1 MVGPSLGQVNGNAS
15 CAWPS
20 DGKYSRAMGEPIHV
34 PLLDLNQ
41 QNQPLAAELKD
52 TFARVL
58 DSSQFILGPEVTE
71 FERQVAAGVGA
82 THAIGVSSGT
92 DALLL
97 SLMALDIGPGDE
109 VLCPSFTFFATAGS
123 VSRTGAT
130 PVFVDSLD
138 DDFNLDL
145 SDAARRVTDKTK
157 AIIPVHLFG
166 QAADMD
172 AVQRLASAHDLMVLE
187 DAAQSMGTQFGEKK
201 AGTMGDLCAFSFF
214 PSKNLGGFGDGGMI
228 TTNDDALA
236 ERVRILRVH
245 GGAPKYYHKAIGGN
259 FRLDPLQAALLRAKL
274 GHLPV
279 YIAKRRANAATY
291 LERLAESTPVREGRL
306 LLPSEM
312 SGRTHTWNQFTL
324 RVTNGKRDALMEHL
338 AANQIGSAIYY
349 PVPLHRQECFSNL
362 AGVEARLPIC
372 EKMADEVLSIPIY
385 PELSTEQIDHVINT
399 IANAPI

>member
-1 MVGPSLGQVNGNAS
+1 
-15 CAWPS
+15 
-20 DGKYSRAMGEPIHV
+20 MGEPIHV

-138 DDFNLDL
+138 DDLNLDL
-145 SDAARRVTDKTK
+145 EDAARRVTDKTK

-228 TTNDDALA
+228 TTNNDALA

-291 LERLAESTPVREGRL
+291 LERLAESAPVREGRL

-312 SGRTHTWNQFTL
+312 PGRTHTWNQFTL

-399 IANAPI
+399 IANASI

>member
-1 MVGPSLGQVNGNAS
+1 
-15 CAWPS
+15 
-20 DGKYSRAMGEPIHV
+20 MGEPIHV

-145 SDAARRVTDKTK
+145 EDAARRVTDKTK

-291 LERLAESTPVREGRL
+291 LERLAESAPVREGRL
-306 LLPSEM
+306 LLPSEI

>member
-1 MVGPSLGQVNGNAS
+1 
-15 CAWPS
+15 
-20 DGKYSRAMGEPIHV
+20 MGEPIHV

-97 SLMALDIGPGDE
+97 SLMALDIGPGDQ

-123 VSRTGAT
+123 VSRTGAI
-130 PVFVDSLD
+130 PVFIDSLD

-145 SDAARRVTDKTK
+145 ENAARRVTDKTK

-291 LERLAESTPVREGRL
+291 LERLAESAPVREGRL

>member
-1 MVGPSLGQVNGNAS
+1 
-15 CAWPS
+15 
-20 DGKYSRAMGEPIHV
+20 MGEPIHV

-58 DSSQFILGPEVTE
+58 DSSQFILGPEVME

-145 SDAARRVTDKTK
+145 EDAARRVTDKTK
-157 AIIPVHLFG
+157 AIIPVHLIG

-172 AVQRLASAHDLMVLE
+172 AVHRLASAHDLMVLE

-291 LERLAESTPVREGRL
+291 LERLAESAPVREGRL

>member
-1 MVGPSLGQVNGNAS
+1 
-15 CAWPS
+15 
-20 DGKYSRAMGEPIHV
+20 MGEPIHV

-145 SDAARRVTDKTK
+145 EDAARRVTDKTK

-187 DAAQSMGTQFGEKK
+187 DAAQSMGTQLGEKK

-228 TTNDDALA
+228 TTDDDALA

-245 GGAPKYYHKAIGGN
+245 GGAPKYFHKAIGGN
-259 FRLDPLQAALLRAKL
+259 FRLDPLQAALLRTKL
-274 GHLPV
+274 VHLPD
-279 YIAKRRANAATY
+279 YIARRRANAVTY
-291 LERLAESTPVREGRL
+291 LERLAESAPVREGRL
-306 LLPSEM
+306 FLPSEM

-324 RVTNGKRDALMEHL
+324 RVTNGKRDVLMEYL

>member
-1 MVGPSLGQVNGNAS
+1 
-15 CAWPS
+15 
-20 DGKYSRAMGEPIHV
+20 MGEPIHV

-145 SDAARRVTDKTK
+145 SDAAGRVTDKTK

-201 AGTMGDLCAFSFF
+201 AGTIGDLCAFSFF

-291 LERLAESTPVREGRL
+291 LERLSESTPVREGRL

-312 SGRTHTWNQFTL
+312 SGRTHTWNQFTI

>member
-1 MVGPSLGQVNGNAS
+1 
-15 CAWPS
+15 
-20 DGKYSRAMGEPIHV
+20 MGEPIHV

-97 SLMALDIGPGDE
+97 SLMAQDIGPGDE

-145 SDAARRVTDKTK
+145 EDAARRVTDKTK

-201 AGTMGDLCAFSFF
+201 AGTMGDHCAFSFF

-291 LERLAESTPVREGRL
+291 LERLSESTPVREGRL

>member
-1 MVGPSLGQVNGNAS
+1 
-15 CAWPS
+15 
-20 DGKYSRAMGEPIHV
+20 
-34 PLLDLNQ
+34 
-41 QNQPLAAELKD
+41 
-52 TFARVL
+52 
-58 DSSQFILGPEVTE
+58 
-71 FERQVAAGVGA
+71 
-82 THAIGVSSGT
+82 
-92 DALLL
+92 
-97 SLMALDIGPGDE
+97 
-109 VLCPSFTFFATAGS
+109 
-123 VSRTGAT
+123 
-130 PVFVDSLD
+130 
-138 DDFNLDL
+138 
-145 SDAARRVTDKTK
+145 
-157 AIIPVHLFG
+157 
-166 QAADMD
+166 
-172 AVQRLASAHDLMVLE
+172 
-187 DAAQSMGTQFGEKK
+187 
-201 AGTMGDLCAFSFF
+201 
-214 PSKNLGGFGDGGMI
+214 MI

-245 GGAPKYYHKAIGGN
+245 GGAPKYYHKTIGGN

-279 YIAKRRANAATY
+279 YIAKRRANAARY
-291 LERLAESTPVREGRL
+291 LERLAESAPVRERRL

>member
-1 MVGPSLGQVNGNAS
+1 
-15 CAWPS
+15 
-20 DGKYSRAMGEPIHV
+20 MGEPIHV

-138 DDFNLDL
+138 NDFNLGL
-145 SDAARRVTDKTK
+145 EDAARRVTDKTK

-291 LERLAESTPVREGRL
+291 LERLAESAPVREGRL

>member
-1 MVGPSLGQVNGNAS
+1 
-15 CAWPS
+15 
-20 DGKYSRAMGEPIHV
+20 MGEPIHV

-97 SLMALDIGPGDE
+97 SLMALGIGPGDE

-123 VSRTGAT
+123 VSRTGAI
-130 PVFVDSLD
+130 PVFIDSLD

-145 SDAARRVTDKTK
+145 ENAARRVTDKTK

-306 LLPSEM
+306 LLPSEI

>member
-1 MVGPSLGQVNGNAS
+1 
-15 CAWPS
+15 
-20 DGKYSRAMGEPIHV
+20 MGEPIHV

-82 THAIGVSSGT
+82 THAIGVRSGT

-145 SDAARRVTDKTK
+145 EDAARRVTDKTK

-291 LERLAESTPVREGRL
+291 LERLAESAPVREGRL

-372 EKMADEVLSIPIY
+372 EKIADEVLSIPIY

>member
-1 MVGPSLGQVNGNAS
+1 
-15 CAWPS
+15 
-20 DGKYSRAMGEPIHV
+20 AMGEPIHV

-97 SLMALDIGPGDE
+97 SLMALDIGPGDQ

-145 SDAARRVTDKTK
+145 EDAARRVTDKTK

-291 LERLAESTPVREGRL
+291 LERLAESAPVREGRL

>member
-1 MVGPSLGQVNGNAS
+1 
-15 CAWPS
+15 
-20 DGKYSRAMGEPIHV
+20 MGEPIHV

-97 SLMALDIGPGDE
+97 SLMALDIGPGDQ

-145 SDAARRVTDKTK
+145 EDAARRVTDKTK

-291 LERLAESTPVREGRL
+291 LERLAERAPVREGRL

-385 PELSTEQIDHVINT
+385 PELSTEQIAHVINT

>member
-1 MVGPSLGQVNGNAS
+1 
-15 CAWPS
+15 
-20 DGKYSRAMGEPIHV
+20 MGEPIHV

-97 SLMALDIGPGDE
+97 SLMALDIGPGDQ

-145 SDAARRVTDKTK
+145 EYAARRVTDKTK

-291 LERLAESTPVREGRL
+291 LKRLAESAPVREGRL

-324 RVTNGKRDALMEHL
+324 RVTIGKRDALMEHL

>member
-1 MVGPSLGQVNGNAS
+1 
-15 CAWPS
+15 
-20 DGKYSRAMGEPIHV
+20 MGEPIHV

-58 DSSQFILGPEVTE
+58 DSSQFILGPEVE
-71 FERQVAAGVGA
+71 AFERQIAAEVGA
-82 THAIGVSSGT
+82 GHVIGVSSGT

-97 SLMALDIGPGDE
+97 SLMALGIGPGDE

-145 SDAARRVTDKTK
+145 EDAARRVTDKTK

-214 PSKNLGGFGDGGMI
+214 TSKNLGGFGDGGMI

-291 LERLAESTPVREGRL
+291 LKRLAESALVREGRL

-324 RVTNGKRDALMEHL
+324 RVTNGKRDAFMEHL

>member
-1 MVGPSLGQVNGNAS
+1 
-15 CAWPS
+15 
-20 DGKYSRAMGEPIHV
+20 MGEPIHV

-123 VSRTGAT
+123 VSRTGAI

>member
-1 MVGPSLGQVNGNAS
+1 
-15 CAWPS
+15 
-20 DGKYSRAMGEPIHV
+20 MGEPIHV

-41 QNQPLAAELKD
+41 QNQPLAAELKN

-138 DDFNLDL
+138 NDFNLDL
-145 SDAARRVTDKTK
+145 EDAARRVTDKTK

-279 YIAKRRANAATY
+279 YIAKRSANAATY
-291 LERLAESTPVREGRL
+291 LKRLAESAPVREGRL

-362 AGVEARLPIC
+362 AGVEARLPVC

-399 IANAPI
+399 IVNAPI

>member
-1 MVGPSLGQVNGNAS
+1 
-15 CAWPS
+15 
-20 DGKYSRAMGEPIHV
+20 MGEPIHV

-145 SDAARRVTDKTK
+145 EDAARRVTDKTK

-279 YIAKRRANAATY
+279 YIAKRRTNAATY
-291 LERLAESTPVREGRL
+291 LVRLAESAPVREGRL

>member
-1 MVGPSLGQVNGNAS
+1 
-15 CAWPS
+15 
-20 DGKYSRAMGEPIHV
+20 MGEPIHV

-145 SDAARRVTDKTK
+145 EDAARRVTDKTK

-201 AGTMGDLCAFSFF
+201 AGTMGDICAFSFF

-291 LERLAESTPVREGRL
+291 LERLAESAPVREGRL

>member
-1 MVGPSLGQVNGNAS
+1 
-15 CAWPS
+15 
-20 DGKYSRAMGEPIHV
+20 MGEPIHV

-123 VSRTGAT
+123 VSRTGAI
-130 PVFVDSLD
+130 PVFIDSLD

-145 SDAARRVTDKTK
+145 ENAARRVTDKTK

-291 LERLAESTPVREGRL
+291 LERLSESTPVREGRL

-312 SGRTHTWNQFTL
+312 SGRTHTWNQFTI

>member
-1 MVGPSLGQVNGNAS
+1 
-15 CAWPS
+15 
-20 DGKYSRAMGEPIHV
+20 MGEPIHV

-97 SLMALDIGPGDE
+97 SLMALGIGPGDE

-123 VSRTGAT
+123 VSRTGAI
-130 PVFVDSLD
+130 PVFIDSLD

-145 SDAARRVTDKTK
+145 ENAARRITDKTK

-228 TTNDDALA
+228 TTNNDALA

-279 YIAKRRANAATY
+279 YIAKRRANAAMY

-312 SGRTHTWNQFTL
+312 SGRTHTWNQFTI

>member
-1 MVGPSLGQVNGNAS
+1 
-15 CAWPS
+15 
-20 DGKYSRAMGEPIHV
+20 MGEPIHV

-97 SLMALDIGPGDE
+97 SLMALGIGPGDE

-123 VSRTGAT
+123 VSRTGAI
-130 PVFVDSLD
+130 PVFIDSLD

-145 SDAARRVTDKTK
+145 ENAARRVTDKTK

-201 AGTMGDLCAFSFF
+201 AGTMGDLCAFSFL

-291 LERLAESTPVREGRL
+291 LERLVESTPVREGRL

>member
-1 MVGPSLGQVNGNAS
+1 
-15 CAWPS
+15 
-20 DGKYSRAMGEPIHV
+20 MGEPIHV

-97 SLMALDIGPGDE
+97 SLMALGIGPGDE

-145 SDAARRVTDKTK
+145 EDAGRRVTDKTK

-172 AVQRLASAHDLMVLE
+172 AVHRLASAHDLMVLE

-228 TTNDDALA
+228 TTNNDALA

-306 LLPSEM
+306 LLPSEI

-362 AGVEARLPIC
+362 DGVEAGLPIC

-385 PELSTEQIDHVINT
+385 PELSTKQIDHVINT

>member
-1 MVGPSLGQVNGNAS
+1 
-15 CAWPS
+15 
-20 DGKYSRAMGEPIHV
+20 MGEPIHV

-97 SLMALDIGPGDE
+97 SLMALGIGPGDE

-123 VSRTGAT
+123 VSRTGAI

-145 SDAARRVTDKTK
+145 ENAARRVTDKTK

-201 AGTMGDLCAFSFF
+201 AGTMGNLCAFSFF

-338 AANQIGSAIYY
+338 AANQIGSAIYF

>member
-1 MVGPSLGQVNGNAS
+1 
-15 CAWPS
+15 
-20 DGKYSRAMGEPIHV
+20 MGEPIHV

-145 SDAARRVTDKTK
+145 EDAARRVTDKTK

-291 LERLAESTPVREGRL
+291 LERLAESAPVREGRL

-362 AGVEARLPIC
+362 VGVEARLPIC

>member
-1 MVGPSLGQVNGNAS
+1 
-15 CAWPS
+15 
-20 DGKYSRAMGEPIHV
+20 MGEPIHV

-58 DSSQFILGPEVTE
+58 DSSQFILGTEVTE

-145 SDAARRVTDKTK
+145 EDAARRVTDKTK

-291 LERLAESTPVREGRL
+291 LERLAESAPVREGRL

-399 IANAPI
+399 IVNAPI

>member
-1 MVGPSLGQVNGNAS
+1 
-15 CAWPS
+15 
-20 DGKYSRAMGEPIHV
+20 MGEPIHV

-291 LERLAESTPVREGRL
+291 LERLAESAPVREGRL

-338 AANQIGSAIYY
+338 AANQIGLAIYY

>member
-1 MVGPSLGQVNGNAS
+1 
-15 CAWPS
+15 
-20 DGKYSRAMGEPIHV
+20 MGEPIHV

-97 SLMALDIGPGDE
+97 SLMALDIGPGDQ

-145 SDAARRVTDKTK
+145 ENAARRVTDKTK

-291 LERLAESTPVREGRL
+291 LERLAESAPVREGRL

>member
-1 MVGPSLGQVNGNAS
+1 
-15 CAWPS
+15 
-20 DGKYSRAMGEPIHV
+20 MGEPIHV
-34 PLLDLNQ
+34 PLLDLSQ
-41 QNQPLAAELKD
+41 QNQPLSAELKE

-58 DSSQFILGPEVTE
+58 DSSQFILGPEVE
-71 FERQVAAGVGA
+71 AFEQQIASDVGA
-82 THAIGVSSGT
+82 RHAIGVSSGT

-97 SLMALDIGPGDE
+97 SLMALGIGPGDE

-123 VSRTGAT
+123 VSRVGAT

-145 SDAARRVTDKTK
+145 EDAARRITDKTR

-172 AVQRLASAHDLMVLE
+172 AVQRIAKAHGLKVLE
-187 DAAQSMGTQFGEKK
+187 DAAQSMGTQFAEKK

-274 GHLPV
+274 DQLPT
-279 YIAKRRANAATY
+279 YIGKRRANAATY
-291 LERLAESTPVREGRL
+291 LDRLGESAPVRAGRL
-306 LLPSEM
+306 VLPSELP
-312 SGRTHTWNQFTL
+312 GRTHTWNQFTV
-324 RVTNGKRDALMEHL
+324 RVVDGKRDALMQHL
-338 AANQIGSAIYY
+338 AANKIGSAIYY
-349 PVPLHRQECFSNL
+349 PVPLHRQECFAEL
-362 AGVEARLPIC
+362 PGTGERLPVC

-385 PELSTEQIDHVINT
+385 PELSAGQINHVINT
-399 IANAPI
+399 IVDAPF

>member
-1 MVGPSLGQVNGNAS
+1 
-15 CAWPS
+15 
-20 DGKYSRAMGEPIHV
+20 MGEPIHV

-145 SDAARRVTDKTK
+145 EDAARRVTDKTK

-291 LERLAESTPVREGRL
+291 LERLAESAPVREGRL

-399 IANAPI
+399 IVNAPI

>member
-1 MVGPSLGQVNGNAS
+1 
-15 CAWPS
+15 
-20 DGKYSRAMGEPIHV
+20 MGEPIHV

-123 VSRTGAT
+123 VSRTGAI

-228 TTNDDALA
+228 TTNDNALA

-279 YIAKRRANAATY
+279 YIAKRRTNAATY
-291 LERLAESTPVREGRL
+291 LVRLAESAPVREGRL

-362 AGVEARLPIC
+362 VGVEARLPIC

>member
-1 MVGPSLGQVNGNAS
+1 
-15 CAWPS
+15 
-20 DGKYSRAMGEPIHV
+20 MGEPIHV

-97 SLMALDIGPGDE
+97 SLMALDIGPGDQ

-145 SDAARRVTDKTK
+145 EDAARRVTDKTK

-291 LERLAESTPVREGRL
+291 LKRLAESAPVREGRL

-324 RVTNGKRDALMEHL
+324 RVTIGKRDALMEHL